1 MPTHRITAALL
12 AVVALTATACGSSV
26 TVEVVTEGPDGEP
39 QPQANLPV
47 DFLPFD
53 RDSVFDA
60 LDAAAETPRPEMG
73 DDLQAASDRVFDLQ
87 AEWREAETEWTETR
101 EELRELRERLDQID
115 PRDPDYRSLY
125 DRFGQ
130 LEGREAQLDRQRKA
144 AFDSF
149 TAAQG
154 EVSTRLDS
162 FRVALETWEDDAYSG
177 YYDIEVE
184 LLDGGEVIADT
195 TNDAGRATVS
205 LPGGEWWV
213 TTRAPVLEGELYW
226 NVPVPDTDTLRLDRS
241 NATLRPRL

>member
-1 MPTHRITAALL
+1 MRTHRITAALL

-26 TVEVVTEGPDGEP
+26 TVEVVTEGPEGEP
-39 QPQANLPV
+39 QPQANLPL

-73 DDLQAASDRVFDLQ
+73 EELQAASDRVLSLQ
-87 AEWREAETEWTETR
+87 AEWREAETEWSETR
-101 EELRELRERLDQID
+101 DQLRNLRERLDRID

-125 DRFGQ
+125 DQFGQ

-149 TAAQG
+149 TAAQD

-162 FRVALETWEDDAYSG
+162 FRVVLETWENDAYSG
-177 YYDIEVE
+177 YFDIEME
-184 LLDGGEVIADT
+184 LLDGEEVVADT
-195 TNDAGRATVS
+195 TNAEGRATVT
-205 LPGGEWWV
+205 LPGGDWWV
-213 TTRAPVLEGELYW
+213 TTRAPVLDGELYW
-226 NVPVPDTDTLRLDRS
+226 NVPIPDADTLRLDGS

>member
-1 MPTHRITAALL
+1 MPTHRIAAALL
-12 AVVALTATACGSSV
+12 AAVALSATACGSSV

-39 QPQANLPV
+39 QPQANLPL

-73 DDLQAASDRVFDLQ
+73 EELQAASDRVLSLQ
-87 AEWREAETEWTETR
+87 TEWREAEAEWSETR
-101 EELRELRERLDQID
+101 EQLRALRGRLDQID
-115 PRDPDYRSLY
+115 PRDPDYRSMY

-149 TAAQG
+149 TTAQG

-162 FRVALETWEDDAYSG
+162 FRVVLETWENDAYSD

-184 LLDGGEVIADT
+184 LLGGGEVIADT
-195 TNDAGRATVS
+195 TNSQGRVTVS
-205 LPGGEWWV
+205 LPGGNWWV
-213 TTRAPVLEGELYW
+213 TTRAPVLEGEIYW
-226 NVPVPDTDTLRLDRS
+226 NVPVPDADTLRLDET
-241 NATLRPRL
+241 NGVVRPRL

>member
-1 MPTHRITAALL
+1 MRTHRITAALL

-39 QPQANLPV
+39 QPQANLPL

-73 DDLQAASDRVFDLQ
+73 EELQAASDRVFSLQ
-87 AEWREAETEWTETR
+87 AEWREAETEWSETR
-101 EELRELRERLDQID
+101 DELRNLRARLDQID

-125 DRFGQ
+125 DQFGQ

-149 TAAQG
+149 TAAQD

-162 FRVALETWEDDAYSG
+162 FRVALESWEDDAYSG
-177 YYDIEVE
+177 YYDIEME
-184 LLDGGEVIADT
+184 LLDGRDVIADT

-205 LPGGEWWV
+205 IPGGDWWV

-226 NVPVPDTDTLRLDRS
+226 NVPVPDADTLRLDES

>member
-1 MPTHRITAALL
+1 MRTHRITAALL

-73 DDLQAASDRVFDLQ
+73 EELQAASDRVLNLQ
-87 AEWREAETEWTETR
+87 AEWREAEAEWTETR
-101 EELRELRERLDQID
+101 EELRDLRERLDQID
-115 PRDPDYRSLY
+115 PRDPDYRALY

-149 TAAQG
+149 TAAQD
-154 EVSTRLDS
+154 EVSARLDS
-162 FRVALETWEDDAYSG
+162 FRVVLETWESDAYSG
-177 YYDIEVE
+177 YYDIEME

-195 TNDAGRATVS
+195 TNDEGRATVS

-226 NVPVPDTDTLRLDRS
+226 NVPIPNTDTLRLDES
-241 NATLRPRL
+241 NGVVRPRL

>member
-1 MPTHRITAALL
+1 MRTHRITAALL
-12 AVVALTATACGSSV
+12 AVVTLTATACGSSV

-39 QPQANLPV
+39 QAQANLPL
-47 DFLPFD
+47 DFRPFD

-60 LDAAAETPRPEMG
+60 LDQAADTPRPEMG
-73 DDLQAASDRVFDLQ
+73 DELQASSDRVFSLQ
-87 AEWREAETEWTETR
+87 AEWRDAEAEWTETR
-101 EELRELRERLDQID
+101 EELRDLRERLDQID

-149 TAAQG
+149 TAAQD

-162 FRVALETWEDDAYSG
+162 FRVALETWENDAYAG
-177 YYDIEVE
+177 YFDIEME
-184 LLDGGEVIADT
+184 LLGGEDVIADT

-205 LPGGEWWV
+205 LPGGSWWV

-241 NATLRPRL
+241 NATIRPRL

>member
-1 MPTHRITAALL
+1 MRTHRITAALL

-26 TVEVVTEGPDGEP
+26 TVEVVTEGPEGEP
-39 QPQANLPV
+39 QPQANLPL

-73 DDLQAASDRVFDLQ
+73 DELQTASDRVLSLQ
-87 AEWREAETEWTETR
+87 AEWREAETEWSETR
-101 EELRELRERLDQID
+101 DQLRNLRERLDRID

-125 DRFGQ
+125 DQFGQ

-149 TAAQG
+149 TAAQD

-162 FRVALETWEDDAYSG
+162 FRVVLESWENEAYSG
-177 YYDIEVE
+177 YYDIEME
-184 LLDGGEVIADT
+184 LLDGRDVIADT
-195 TNDAGRATVS
+195 TNNAGRATVS
-205 LPGGEWWV
+205 LPGGDWWV

-226 NVPVPDTDTLRLDRS
+226 NVPVPDADTLRLDES

>member
-1 MPTHRITAALL
+1 MRTHRITAALL

-26 TVEVVTEGPDGEP
+26 TVEVVTEGPDGEL
-39 QPQANLPV
+39 QPQANLPL

-73 DDLQAASDRVFDLQ
+73 EELQAASDRVLSLQ
-87 AEWREAETEWTETR
+87 AEWREAETEWSETR
-101 EELRELRERLDQID
+101 DELRNLRERLDQID

-125 DRFGQ
+125 DQFGQ

-149 TAAQG
+149 TTAQD

-162 FRVALETWEDDAYSG
+162 FRVVLEAWENDAYSG
-177 YYDIEVE
+177 YYDIEME
-184 LLDGGEVIADT
+184 LLDGDEVIADT
-195 TNDAGRATVS
+195 TNDAGRATAT
-205 LPGGEWWV
+205 LPGGDWWV
-213 TTRAPVLEGELYW
+213 TTRAPVLDGELYW
-226 NVPVPDTDTLRLDRS
+226 NVPVPDADTLRLDES

>member
-1 MPTHRITAALL
+1 MRTHRITAALL

-26 TVEVVTEGPDGEP
+26 TVEVVTEGPEGEP
-39 QPQANLPV
+39 QPQANLPL

-73 DDLQAASDRVFDLQ
+73 EELQAASDRVLSLQ
-87 AEWREAETEWTETR
+87 AEWREAETEWSETR
-101 EELRELRERLDQID
+101 DQLRNLRERLDQID

-125 DRFGQ
+125 DQFGQ

-149 TAAQG
+149 TAAQD

-162 FRVALETWEDDAYSG
+162 FRVVLDTWENEAYSG
-177 YYDIEVE
+177 YYDIEME
-184 LLDGGEVIADT
+184 LLDGRDVIADT

-205 LPGGEWWV
+205 LPGGDWWV

-226 NVPVPDTDTLRLDRS
+226 NVPVPGADTLRLDES